1 MQSRTGFHRD
11 RFALR
16 SAPPVAL
23 LGRSTIDRTIVRI
36 LPAVPRPVVRRLS
49 ARYIAGPTLDDA
61 VRVVRELNRLGKM
74 ATVDVLGEEITN
86 PDEARAIAGQY
97 HDLLAR
103 IDSEGLDSNI
113 SIKLTAVGLDLD
125 LDLCRDNLEALVV
138 DAQARS
144 NFVRID
150 MEDSTTTERTLGLHR
165 DLRGSGHENLG
176 IVVQSYLR
184 RTIDDVDGI
193 ENVRLCK
200 GIYVEPLA
208 IAYRDFEAVRANY
221 LLVLEKLVEQGSYI
235 GIATHDE
242 YLIGESLRI
251 VRDVPRD
258 RYEFQMLLGV
268 RSSRADELVAAG
280 HRVRIYVPYGTQWYE
295 YSLRRLQE
303 NPKIAGY
310 IARDTVGRIFGRR
323 S

>member
-1 MQSRTGFHRD
+1 M
-11 RFALR
+11 
-16 SAPPVAL
+16 AL
-23 LGRSTIDRTIVRI
+23 LGRSTFDRTIVRL
-36 LPAVPRPVVRRLS
+36 LPAVPRPVVQRLS
-49 ARYIAGPTLDDA
+49 ARYIAGPTTDDA
-61 VRVVRELNRLGKM
+61 VRVVRELNERGKM
-74 ATVDVLGEEITN
+74 ATVDVLGEETTS

-103 IDSEGLDSNI
+103 IDNAGLDSNI
-113 SIKLTAVGLDLD
+113 SIKLTALGLDLD
-125 LDLCRDNLEALVV
+125 LDLCRENLEAVV
-138 DAQARS
+138 IDARARG

-150 MEDSTTTERTLGLHR
+150 MEDSTTTDRTLQLYR
-165 DLRGSGHENLG
+165 DVRALGHENLG
-176 IVVQSYLR
+176 IVVQAYLR
-184 RTIDDVDGI
+184 RTIDDVEGV

-200 GIYVEPLA
+200 GIYVEPPA
-208 IAYRDFEAVRANY
+208 IAYREFDAVRANY
-221 LLVLEKLVEQGSYI
+221 VLVLEKLVVQGSYI

-242 YLIGESLRI
+242 YLIGEALRI
-251 VRDVPRD
+251 VRDLPPD

-268 RSSRADELVAAG
+268 RPDRADELVGAG

-310 IARDTVGRIFGRR
+310 IAGDTVNRLLHRR

>member
-1 MQSRTGFHRD
+1 M
-11 RFALR
+11 
-16 SAPPVAL
+16 AL
-23 LGRSTIDRTIVRI
+23 LGRPTLDRTIVRL

-61 VRVVRELNRLGKM
+61 VRVVRELNGRGKL
-74 ATVDVLGEEITN
+74 ATIDILGEEVTS

-103 IDSEGLDSNI
+103 IDSERLDSNI
-113 SIKLTAVGLDLD
+113 SIKLTALGLDVD
-125 LDLCRDNLEALVV
+125 IDLCRDNLEALVT
-138 DAQARS
+138 DAQARAS
-144 NFVRID
+144 FVRID
-150 MEDSTTTERTLGLHR
+150 MEDSTTTDRTLRLYR
-165 DLRGSGHENLG
+165 EVRELGHANLG
-176 IVVQSYLR
+176 IVVQAYLK
-184 RTIDDVDGI
+184 RTIDDVTGV

-200 GIYVEPLA
+200 GIYIEPPA
-208 IAYRDFEAVRANY
+208 IAYREFGAVRANY
-221 LLVLEKLVEQGSYI
+221 VLVLEKLVAQGSYV

-242 YLIGESLRI
+242 HLIGEALRI

-268 RSSRADELVAAG
+268 RPDRADQLVAGG

-310 IARDTVGRIFGRR
+310 IASDTVGRIFGR
-323 S
+323 SS